1 MPFNPRINDEPH
13 SIRVCPRCVRGLH
26 GGGGQT
32 LIDRG
37 RKAEGL
43 RALPPPERTDSGW
56 RSPLVPTLEHG
67 ETLRHHHTASVALV
81 LVALIFIADPAVV
94 VSAATIITIPFV
106 SGTVMT
112 REDGEVVGEPVGD
125 HLEPVGAAAG
135 RGGQQVPPA
144 HPGAPGPR

>member
-1 MPFNPRINDEPH
+1 MPFNPRINDKPH
-13 SIRVCPRCVRGLH
+13 SIRVCPRRVRGLH

-32 LIDRG
+32 LIDSG
-37 RKAEGL
+37 REDAEGS
-43 RALPPPERTDSGW
+43 RALPPAGAHRQW
-56 RSPLVPTLEHG
+56 LRSPLAPTLEHG
-67 ETLRHHHTASVALV
+67 ETLRHHHAASIA
-81 LVALIFIADPAVV
+81 LVALILIADPAVF
-94 VSAATIITIPFV
+94 VSAATTITIPFV

-135 RGGQQVPPA
+135 RGGQQVASA

>member
-1 MPFNPRINDEPH
+1 M
-13 SIRVCPRCVRGLH
+13 CARCARGLR

-37 RKAEGL
+37 REGEGP
-43 RALPPPERTDSGW
+43 RALPPPRRTDSG
-56 RSPLVPTLEHG
+56 RALPSLPTHEHG
-67 ETLRHHHTASVALV
+67 ETPRDSHRTAPIALV
-81 LVALIFIADPAVV
+81 LVLVHVLVLLRFVAASPAVL
-94 VSAATIITIPFV
+94 VSAATIITTIPLV